1 MIKYIKLCDFGWC
14 VKLEENEMRNTICG
28 TYEYMSPEL
37 VNNKQYNYNVDIW
50 ALGILLC
57 EMIHGKSPFKPKEK
71 YDNKETEKD
80 EIFNNIINLNFEID
94 NSKNLSFECIDL
106 INI

>member
-1 MIKYIKLCDFGWC
+1 MNKNYIKLCDFGWC
-14 VKLEENEMRNTICG
+14 VKLEENEIRNTICG

-50 ALGILLC
+50 ALAILLY

-71 YDNKETEKD
+71 YENKKTEKD

-94 NSKNLSFECIDL
+94 NSKNLSF
-106 INI
+106 

>member
-1 MIKYIKLCDFGWC
+1 
-14 VKLEENEMRNTICG
+14 
-28 TYEYMSPEL
+28 MSPEL

-50 ALGILLC
+50 ALGILLY

-80 EIFNNIINLNFEID
+80 EIFNNIINLNLEID
-94 NSKNLSFECIDL
+94 NSKNLSFFL
-106 INI
+106 I